1 MKAIVTRPR
10 DDAAAL
16 VRALAERGI
25 DAILAPM
32 LTIQPAAHAARHLA
46 ERLTGAQAVLFTS
59 ANGVRAFAA
68 ASPRR
73 ELPVL
78 AVGDASAAA
87 ARIAGFRSV
96 ASAGGD
102 VDDLVALVA
111 AHLSQQGGALVH
123 AAGTTVA
130 GDLAGKLAVR
140 GFAVHR
146 AILYEAVPA
155 AALDRD
161 TAAAMRR
168 GEAAMALFFSPRT
181 ATTFVRLAAAAGVGD
196 ACGAM
201 AALALSPAVA
211 AALAALSWRTVRVAS
226 RPGQGDLLAALDAFL
241 AERPAQP
248 GFGGA

>member
-10 DDAAAL
+10 DDAAPL
-16 VRALAERGI
+16 MHALAERGI
-25 DAILAPM
+25 DALLAPM
-32 LTIQPAAHAARHLA
+32 LTIRPAPQAARHLA

-96 ASAGGD
+96 ASADGD
-102 VDDLVALVA
+102 IEDLAALVA
-111 AHLSQQGGALVH
+111 AHLSPQAGALVH

-130 GDLAGKLAVR
+130 GDLAGKLTAL
-140 GFAVHR
+140 GFTVHR
-146 AILYEAVPA
+146 ATLYEAVPA
-155 AALDRD
+155 EALDPE

-168 GEAAMALFFSPRT
+168 GETAAALFFSPRT
-181 ATTFVRLAAAAGVGD
+181 AATFVRLAAAAGVGD
-196 ACGAM
+196 ACRPMVAV
-201 AALALSPAVA
+201 ALSPAVA
-211 AALAALSWRTVRVAS
+211 AALAALSWQAVRVAA
-226 RPGQGDLLAALDAFL
+226 RPVQADLLAALDVFL
-241 AERPAQP
+241 AEGAAQP
-248 GFGGA
+248 GFRGA